1 MYHKLVTKVNAIDS
15 SEFVLKTSILTL
27 INQLLE
33 RRKKK
38 SIVAARKYLML
49 VNLLKKHTTKI
60 TEIEGKIPSIT
71 VLATTAVHNA
81 VENKIPDV
89 SNLVKITDYDDA
101 KIPDIESKYFTTS
114 KYNKFMNEIIG
125 NKMKEKELVK
135 KSDISGFIN
144 NSDLDNKIATLST
157 KTALKTEQDKITKLQ
172 ASELNYFRG
181 KSHFENDGT
190 QNYLVFQPVSRYF
203 KTVANNSKVA
213 AWKSKRL
220 SDENYKP
227 PSASDN
233 SFNLGIN

>member
-1 MYHKLVTKVNAIDS
+1 
-15 SEFVLKTSILTL
+15 
-27 INQLLE
+27 
-33 RRKKK
+33 
-38 SIVAARKYLML
+38 ML

-60 TEIEGKIPSIT
+60 TEIEYKIPSIT

-144 NSDLDNKIATLST
+144 NSDLDNKIATLAT
-157 KTALKTEQDKITKLQ
+157 KAELKSEQDKIVKVRVFD
-172 ASELNYFRG
+172 SSYFCG
-181 KSHFENDGT
+181 KSHFELDGS
-190 QNYLVFQPVSRYF
+190 QNYLVLKY
-203 KTVANNSKVA
+203 
-213 AWKSKRL
+213 W
-220 SDENYKP
+220 
-227 PSASDN
+227 
-233 SFNLGIN
+233 

>member
-1 MYHKLVTKVNAIDS
+1 MTKVNAIDS

-38 SIVAARKYLML
+38 SIVLARKYLML

-144 NSDLDNKIATLST
+144 NSDLDNKIATLAT
-157 KTALKTEQDKITKLQ
+157 KAELKAEQDKIVKVQVFDSSYLC
-172 ASELNYFRG
+172 G
-181 KSHFENDGT
+181 KNHFELDGS
-190 QNYLVFQPVSRYF
+190 QNYLVLKY
-203 KTVANNSKVA
+203 
-213 AWKSKRL
+213 W
-220 SDENYKP
+220 
-227 PSASDN
+227 
-233 SFNLGIN
+233 